1 MSKKGTPIV
10 RTSDDT
16 SYDEIG
22 FPYNPRYST
31 GTTPLPTLR
40 PLVNKT
46 PTIPIYDYGKLY
58 IPGEGKICAHKYFPQ
73 KFKQIMQE
81 RIAEEQK
88 KAALLQAQS
97 GQPSPEQ
104 DGQDEDVD

>member
-1 MSKKGTPIV
+1 MSKKGVPIV
-10 RTSDDT
+10 RSFEETK
-16 SYDEIG
+16 YDEVG

-31 GTTPLPTLR
+31 STTPLPTLR

-73 KFKQIMQE
+73 KFKQIMKE
-81 RIAEEQK
+81 RIMEEKQKAAQLQVQDDQEEQQGK
-88 KAALLQAQS
+88 
-97 GQPSPEQ
+97 
-104 DGQDEDVD
+104 DEDDE